1 MNTEKLEALLTD
13 KEKEDKKKKEEEK
26 LRKEQIIIDKEVITE
41 SGKILLKD

>member
-13 KEKEDKKKKEEEK
+13 DEQEQKKKKEKELK
-26 LRKEQIIIDKEVITE
+26 KEQIVIDREVITE